1 MRDGRVNG
9 AISEEYIRKKTKE
22 KEEEEKDR
30 RIIIIFWPFLIAKTC
45 FPIPNPHTH
54 TEIPNEI
61 TTALIA
67 MRIVRGIIF

>member
-30 RIIIIFWPFLIAKTC
+30 RRDHHHLLAVMTISPSLPDCENVFSHPK
-45 FPIPNPHTH
+45 PTH
-54 TEIPNEI
+54 
-61 TTALIA
+61 AH
-67 MRIVRGIIF
+67 GDS